1 MTPRTC
7 DQGFGCR
14 LRILLAAATVAV
26 LAGSTV
32 AAPPA
37 AAGNCLPATQS
48 TGTRFSELAELT
60 PTNVRGLMPLVA
72 RTAAVTLRAEPSGG
86 QQTPRRG
93 LQVDTT
99 ASVDLGLRRFV
110 EERVRIELAI
120 QDRGRI
126 EPGGG
131 SHSSGISY
139 LLGSSELRAW
149 DPEEQ
154 HVLWSVCDALPGSSR
169 ALVTAG
175 GLVFYGTR
183 DGWLK
188 ALDARTGRELWKHRI
203 PDGRLEEASSY
214 RGPDQQQYI
223 AVRTLPGN
231 PRSEREALLEFALPH

>member
-1 MTPRTC
+1 M
-7 DQGFGCR
+7 
-14 LRILLAAATVAV
+14 

-37 AAGNCLPATQS
+37 PAGKCLPAAQTTS
-48 TGTRFSELAELT
+48 THFSELAELT

-72 RTAAVTLRAEPSGG
+72 RTAPVTVRGG
-86 QQTPRRG
+86 RLGRQQAPQRG

-99 ASVDLGLRRFV
+99 ASVDLGLQRFV
-110 EERVRIELAI
+110 EERVRSELAI

-131 SHSSGISY
+131 SLSSGVSY

-214 RGPDQQQYI
+214 RGPDEHQYV

-231 PRSEREALLEFALPH
+231 PRGEREALLEFALPY